1 MRNLIQVGT
10 QVLTFS
16 TYAIRQYCTMQGVS
30 GQPEAIIVSLLKGE
44 LLTVPDIIKAGLEAT
59 AFHENKPYTAPDSLC
74 YDLYEQAAEAGQVG
88 EVMDAFIGSVVGKP
102 TAEAGAH
109 IEEYFAQMAKDLE
122 KEGQPDVKK
131 KPMIRPSLAGKKSKT
146 GPTKQV

>member
-1 MRNLIQVGT
+1 MRNLVQVGT

-59 AFHENKPYTAPDSLC
+59 SLHANIPHTAPDSLC
-74 YDLYEQAAEAGQVG
+74 YDLYEESADSGKVE
-88 EVMDAFIGSVVGKP
+88 EIMNAFIGSVVGKP
-102 TAEAGAH
+102 TAEAGEH
-109 IEEYFAQMAKDLE
+109 IEAYFAELAKDLE
-122 KEGQPDVKK
+122 PKDDVKK

-146 GPTKQV
+146 GPTKRG